1 MKKSKLWQGLSG
13 VLLFVFI
20 VILSLTI
27 LANNYAMLVNDAL
40 GLSTSGLTLSGSD
53 YGDENGELTDEGYWE
68 LIDDSYAFCI
78 EEEEQGSVLLKNEG
92 NALPLDAD
100 ERDVT
105 LFGNNSAHL
114 IYRSGAG
121 GPTPN
126 DEYVI
131 DMDKAFTDAGFNINQ
146 ELFDAYASSG
156 TQRNTN
162 TAGEV
167 PASFYT
173 QALKDT
179 FADYN
184 DVAIVT
190 FARYGTENTDLSRN
204 TSDGKPLLQLSDNEE
219 ALLQMINESGQF
231 DKIIVLLNGA
241 MTMDLYWLDEYNV
254 DACLWFGNPGYYGMP
269 GVVNVLTGEANPSGH
284 LVNTIAEDSM
294 KSPAMQNFGDYT
306 FTFDGQP
313 VDRTY
318 GTKYVVY
325 KEGIYVGYKYY
336 ETRYED
342 AVLGQG
348 NAGDYNY
355 AEEVAYPFGYGLSYS
370 TYDQQIDSVVYNASK
385 DTFTVNVTV
394 RNTNN
399 MEGKASVQVYVQSP
413 YTDYDKQNGVEK
425 ASVQLVDYEKVDV
438 PANGTEHVSIEF
450 DRYLLASYDSNGAEG
465 YIFDAGDYY
474 FAIGNGA
481 HEALNNIL
489 AVKGGSAVSG
499 KLVDH
504 EGNSVQGET
513 DCVEK
518 WTAPN
523 TDTDTTTYRMSQY
536 NEDVEVT
543 NQFEDADLN
552 YWADE
557 DQQITYLTRSDWT
570 GTFPTTVTE
579 LHANERMVDGLR
591 MDKYEKAADAPSYSS
606 LDGIEY
612 NVLLDEPID
621 FIDMKGVPL
630 DDPKW
635 DEFLSQMTLADL
647 CISIGDARGIAG
659 VASVNKPMNAIS
671 EGPEGLLAKF
681 KFGDQRAC
689 TGWATLPT
697 VTATWDHEMQARYG
711 DLMAEEA
718 LFSGVAMVNAPGC
731 NINRTPY
738 GGRASEYMSE
748 DSMLSYYSVSNILY
762 AMREKGLIANVKH
775 CFLNEQETNRQGV
788 ATFSNE
794 QAIREI
800 YLRPFEGALTVGE
813 SMGVM
818 TSYNRIGLTY
828 AATHETLM
836 QDVMRGEWGYEGSI
850 IDDALTESQYY
861 SSTGDMLMA
870 GTNIFCLDGNRSS
883 QMRQLIESTDDG
895 TLLRKLQESN
905 KYIFNALLH
914 SSIGGSIDDS
924 YTYEDTLMWWQQL
937 LIAINV
943 IVGAA
948 ALASIAGY
956 VVFTYVKRDKK
967 MVKEEA

>member
-156 TQRNTN
+156 TQRDTN

-342 AVLGQG
+342 AVLGQS

-413 YTDYDKQNGVEK
+413 YTDYDKENGVEK

-552 YWADE
+552 FWADE
-557 DQQITYLTRSDWT
+557 DLQITYLTRSDWT

-579 LHANERMVDGLR
+579 LHANERIVDGLR

-606 LDGIEY
+606 LD
-612 NVLLDEPID
+612 
-621 FIDMKGVPL
+621 
-630 DDPKW
+630 
-635 DEFLSQMTLADL
+635 
-647 CISIGDARGIAG
+647 
-659 VASVNKPMNAIS
+659 
-671 EGPEGLLAKF
+671 
-681 KFGDQRAC
+681 
-689 TGWATLPT
+689 
-697 VTATWDHEMQARYG
+697 
-711 DLMAEEA
+711 
-718 LFSGVAMVNAPGC
+718 
-731 NINRTPY
+731 
-738 GGRASEYMSE
+738 
-748 DSMLSYYSVSNILY
+748 
-762 AMREKGLIANVKH
+762 
-775 CFLNEQETNRQGV
+775 
-788 ATFSNE
+788 
-794 QAIREI
+794 
-800 YLRPFEGALTVGE
+800 
-813 SMGVM
+813 
-818 TSYNRIGLTY
+818 
-828 AATHETLM
+828 
-836 QDVMRGEWGYEGSI
+836 
-850 IDDALTESQYY
+850 
-861 SSTGDMLMA
+861 
-870 GTNIFCLDGNRSS
+870 
-883 QMRQLIESTDDG
+883 
-895 TLLRKLQESN
+895 
-905 KYIFNALLH
+905 
-914 SSIGGSIDDS
+914 
-924 YTYEDTLMWWQQL
+924 
-937 LIAINV
+937 
-943 IVGAA
+943 
-948 ALASIAGY
+948 
-956 VVFTYVKRDKK
+956 
-967 MVKEEA
+967 